1 MVDFSQIT
9 ERLFTGAGIST
20 AADVDQLVAAGITHI
35 IDARDDFD
43 DEAIVM
49 ASHPFI
55 FYTWNPTPD
64 DGHHPKPSEWFGKAV
79 IIAMGATIA
88 ASDAKVYTHCAAG
101 VNRGP
106 SLAYAILRAMGLS
119 KDEAYNMIKA
129 KRPQAGIAYRDDADA
144 ALQQLG
150 WTK

>member
-1 MVDFSQIT
+1 MVDSSQIT

-20 AADVDQLVAAGITHI
+20 AQDVDQLVAAGITHI

-43 DEAIVM
+43 DESMVM
-49 ASHPFI
+49 SSHPFVY
-55 FYTWNPTPD
+55 YTWNPTPD

-79 IIAMGATIA
+79 AVAMSSMVWSRT
-88 ASDAKVYTHCAAG
+88 KVFAHCAAG

>member
-9 ERLFTGAGIST
+9 ERLFTGAGISN
-20 AADVDQLVAAGITHI
+20 AQDVDQLVAAGITHI
-35 IDARDDFD
+35 VDARDDFD
-43 DEAIVM
+43 DEALVM

-55 FYTWNPTPD
+55 FYTWDPTAD
-64 DGHHPKPSEWFGKAV
+64 DGKHPKPREWFEKAV
-79 IIAMGATIA
+79 VIAMGAMIW
-88 ASDAKVYTHCAAG
+88 SSSKIFTHCAAG

>member
-9 ERLFTGAGIST
+9 ERLFTGAGIANAS
-20 AADVDQLVAAGITHI
+20 DLSQLNAAGVTHI

-43 DEAIVM
+43 DEALIM
-49 ASHPFI
+49 ASYPYML
-55 FYTWNPTPD
+55 YTWNPTAD
-64 DGHHPKPSEWFGKAV
+64 DGKHPKPPGWFHKAV
-79 IIAMGATIA
+79 LVAMLTMPSGGAKIF
-88 ASDAKVYTHCAAG
+88 THCAAG